1 MTNDFDELPK
11 MAGWY
16 ETKLA
21 QPAEIIMPTNK
32 LRFIER
38 DCYVKNGESFQEPFK
53 QKILQQW
60 WASTLKFDGG
70 QWKDI
75 PLEEENT

>member
-1 MTNDFDELPK
+1 MDDFETLPK
-11 MAGWY
+11 MAGWHDAKLVGPV
-16 ETKLA
+16 ETF
-21 QPAEIIMPTNK
+21 IPTSK

-53 QKILQQW
+53 QRILQQW
-60 WASTLKFDGG
+60 WASTTKFGDG
-70 QWKDI
+70 QWRDI